1 MRKQSEYIS
10 SRIPVYGMIKRKDNF
25 FSTKFMS
32 QEWQGPIKPNIPP
45 VPAEEKPS
53 PTSEINAIKK
63 EKYKTIII
71 GTGPAGLRCAKIL
84 AENKEDFILLEE
96 KENIYRK
103 ICTGMYGLASS
114 SSNKTGYFSLPDN
127 LYQIKINK
135 VILHHKNK
143 KREVILKEPFVA
155 TVDRR
160 ELSQWMYG
168 EAKKSGAKIIF
179 NARVAEIGN
188 DYIVVNGRKIFF
200 ENLVGA
206 DGSNSLVR
214 RHLKLKT
221 SPGIGIQYW
230 IEGIKDWIEI
240 YLDPEKFGSWYA
252 WITPHKNKVSV
263 GTGGDL
269 REISAEKMKNNLKYL
284 FREKKIIL
292 AQDNLEGA
300 YINYCYKG
308 YRFGNKFLVG
318 DAAGFA
324 SGLTGE
330 GIYPAIASGE
340 DVAKIIINKNHKP
353 ALIKEILNKKKKL
366 ELIMKIFRNKIIA
379 NLTINLLFFLL
390 KYDYFK
396 KKIVRFIA

>member
-1 MRKQSEYIS
+1 
-10 SRIPVYGMIKRKDNF
+10 
-25 FSTKFMS
+25 
-32 QEWQGPIKPNIPP
+32 
-45 VPAEEKPS
+45 
-53 PTSEINAIKK
+53 
-63 EKYKTIII
+63 
-71 GTGPAGLRCAKIL
+71 
-84 AENKEDFILLEE
+84 
-96 KENIYRK
+96 
-103 ICTGMYGLASS
+103 MYGLASS
-114 SSNKTGYFSLPDN
+114 FSNKTGYFSLPVN
-127 LYQIKINK
+127 LYQRKINK
-135 VILHHKNK
+135 VILYYKNK
-143 KREVILKEPFVA
+143 KREVVLKEPFVA
-155 TVDRR
+155 TIDRG

-168 EAKKSGAKIIF
+168 EAKKSDAEIIF

-188 DYIVVNGRKIFF
+188 DYVVVNGRKIFF

-221 SPGIGIQYW
+221 SPEIGIQCW
-230 IEGIKDWIEI
+230 TEGAKDWIEI
-240 YLDPEKFGSWYA
+240 YLNPEKFGSWYA

-269 REISAEKMKNNLKYL
+269 REMPAEKMKNNLKDL
-284 FREKKIIL
+284 FRRQKIAYL
-292 AQDNLEGA
+292 ESNLEGA

-308 YRFGNKFLVG
+308 YRFGNIFLVG

-340 DVAKIIINKNHKP
+340 DVAKIIINKNNKP
-353 ALIKEILNKKKKL
+353 ALIKEILNKKKKH

-379 NLTINLLFFLL
+379 NLTINLLFFLI